1 MSQPHVGGAI
11 HEGWLRK
18 SPPVESS
25 TILFKPRW
33 RKRWMVLVQGHTD
46 DWYQLLYYTDETK
59 NKLKGSI
66 NLKLCMSISSNLV
79 VEADKKSK
87 QIFTFSLSTPDRVYQ
102 FSSDNKQNI
111 QTWIEILT
119 NACRKNPIFE
129 SNHSSRRWKTNSSVS
144 SSTSSKS
151 SPDINKSLLSTPKKS
166 LKDPYIHL
174 TECYSG
180 NKVPPKKAQNF
191 GKAPPRPAKSSL
203 DIRGRFNPDEKND
216 IQYLDLQFSSSSFI
230 KDTDDDSD
238 DETNVTNLKNRKE
251 VIYRNIDFVK
261 TKAFNETRRQVENSR
276 YNLNN

>member
-1 MSQPHVGGAI
+1 
-11 HEGWLRK
+11 
-18 SPPVESS
+18 
-25 TILFKPRW
+25 
-33 RKRWMVLVQGHTD
+33 MVLVQGHTD
-46 DWYQLLYYTDETK
+46 DWYELLYYTDETK

-102 FSSDNKQNI
+102 FSSETKQNI

-180 NKVPPKKAQNF
+180 HKVPP
-191 GKAPPRPAKSSL
+191 KAPPRPAKSSL
-203 DIRGRFNPDEKND
+203 DIRGKFHQDEKND

-238 DETNVTNLKNRKE
+238 DETNLKNRKE